1 LAFARELK
9 KRCYEVMVATWAESD
24 GNGIDDLL
32 QNGSRPCVEP
42 FDYTNP
48 PFQATRSGLIRWE
61 DDRTKPAVK
70 TPAALWELLNTL
82 DNGMPENVFLTSD
95 ALVWLAIFR
104 YGRDGEATVSEQTI
118 ASQIGLSERTVK
130 RAVAE
135 LKRMGLIEVT
145 RGNNL
150 KQTPSDYCLPNA
162 LPAGIH
168 AA

>member
-1 LAFARELK
+1 
-9 KRCYEVMVATWAESD
+9 M
-24 GNGIDDLL
+24 
-32 QNGSRPCVEP
+32 
-42 FDYTNP
+42 
-48 PFQATRSGLIRWE
+48 
-61 DDRTKPAVK
+61 
-70 TPAALWELLNTL
+70 NTL
-82 DNGMPENVFLTSD
+82 DNNLPENILLTSD

-104 YGRDGEATVSEQTI
+104 NGRDGEATVSEQTI

-150 KQTPSDYCLPNA
+150 KQTPSDYGLPNA
-162 LPAGIH
+162 LPADIH